1 MATNAIDFYSH
12 RKYTTKICVL
22 AVTNVVQYADGF
34 LIKELGI
41 PYNATYLTFGDASGG
56 VEHKDFLKKNP
67 AGRVP
72 WIRDPTTGIELTES
86 NLISEYLVE
95 HYDKKGIF
103 SVEGEQNKLLVKQWL
118 GFQAASQGPFFAQ
131 GLIAQ
136 HILKNEGS
144 TKHFQALVKRTITTV
159 DRALRGKEYL
169 VGDKITLA
177 DLAYIPWDLA
187 LDTILLGDE
196 ESATAEDRKKL
207 WPDWFAWH
215 NRVLLRPSVQKMLAI
230 QKKAQGKE

>member
-12 RKYTTKICVL
+12 REGPNPWK
-22 AVTNVVQYADGF
+22 NVILF
-34 LIKELGI
+34 EELGI
-41 PYNATYLTFGDASGG
+41 PYNATYLAFGGASGG
-56 VEHKDFLKKNP
+56 VEHEDFLKKNP

-72 WIRDPTTGIELTES
+72 WIKDPATGIELTES
-86 NLISEYLVE
+86 NLISEYLVD
-95 HYDKKGIF
+95 HYDTKGIF
-103 SVEGEQNKLLVKQWL
+103 RVEGEQNKLLVKQWL

-131 GLIAQ
+131 AMIAQ
-136 HILKNEGS
+136 HVLKNEGS
-144 TKHFQALVKRTITTV
+144 TQHFQALVKRTITTV

-177 DLAYIPWDLA
+177 DLAFLPWDNA
-187 LDTILLGDE
+187 LDVILMGDA

-207 WPDWFAWH
+207 WPSWSAWH
-215 NRVLLRPSVQKMLAI
+215 DRVSQRPAVQKMLVI

>member
-12 RKYTTKICVL
+12 R
-22 AVTNVVQYADGF
+22 DGPNPWKNIILF
-34 LIKELGI
+34 EELGI
-41 PYNATYLTFGDASGG
+41 PYNATYLTFGDANGG
-56 VEHKDFLKKNP
+56 VEHEDFLKKNP

-72 WIRDPTTGIELTES
+72 WIKDPTTGIELTES
-86 NLISEYLVE
+86 NLISEYLVD

-103 SVEGEQNKLLVKQWL
+103 SVEGEQNQLLVKQWL

-131 GLIAQ
+131 V
-136 HILKNEGS
+136 
-144 TKHFQALVKRTITTV
+144 TLVKRTITTV
-159 DRALRGKEYL
+159 DRALKGKEYL

-187 LDTILLGDE
+187 LDTVLQGDE
-196 ESATAEDRKKL
+196 ESATAEGRKKL

-215 NRVLLRPSVQKMLAI
+215 NRVLQRPSVQKMLAI
-230 QKKAQGKE
+230 QRKAQGKE

>member
-1 MATNAIDFYSH
+1 MANSNA
-12 RKYTTKICVL
+12 
-22 AVTNVVQYADGF
+22 Q
-34 LIKELGI
+34 
-41 PYNATYLTFGDASGG
+41 
-56 VEHKDFLKKNP
+56 
-67 AGRVP
+67 
-72 WIRDPTTGIELTES
+72 IE
-86 NLISEYLVE
+86 
-95 HYDKKGIF
+95 
-103 SVEGEQNKLLVKQWL
+103 
-118 GFQAASQGPFFAQ
+118 Q

-159 DRALRGKEYL
+159 DRALKGKEYL

-207 WPDWFAWH
+207 WPNWFAWH
-215 NRVLLRPSVQKMLAI
+215 NRVLQRPAVQKMLAI
-230 QKKAQGKE
+230 QRKAQGKE